1 MDVIEE
7 LNNKSI
13 LPSEMLV
20 MLKKLKLFETT
31 TDRIEGIKMDD
42 MITSNIKCRCLNR
55 YESVVNNA
63 DNIHTPRKPMK
74 KTRRKY

>member
-31 TDRIEGIKMDD
+31 TERIEGIKMDD
-42 MITSNIKCRCLNR
+42 MITSNIKCRCLRQHRTKPRVLKNR
-55 YESVVNNA
+55 EKSGIINS
-63 DNIHTPRKPMK
+63 
-74 KTRRKY
+74 